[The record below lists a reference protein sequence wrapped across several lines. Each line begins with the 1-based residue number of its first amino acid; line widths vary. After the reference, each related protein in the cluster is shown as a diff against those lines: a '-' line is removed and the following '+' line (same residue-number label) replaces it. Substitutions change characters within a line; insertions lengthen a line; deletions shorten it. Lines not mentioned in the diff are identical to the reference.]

1 MATLTKVGNLTVDL
15 DVIRAFAEKHGLQ
28 ELSIFGSALRSDFSP
43 QSDVDVLF
51 ELVDKRSL
59 TIDQY
64 LRMQEELEELFGRQ
78 IDLVQRSAV
87 TNSFR
92 RHAILTT
99 RQKLYARPA
108 A

>member
-1 MATLTKVGNLTVDL
+1 MATLTKVGHLAVDM
-15 DVIRAFAEKHGLQ
+15 DAIRAFAEKHSLE
-28 ELSIFGSALRSDFSP
+28 ELSIFGSALRDDFSP
-43 QSDVDVLF
+43 ESDVDVLF

-64 LRMQEELEELFGRQ
+64 LQMQDELEALFGRQ
-78 IDLVQRSAV
+78 VDLVQRSAV
-87 TNSFR
+87 TNPFR
-92 RHAILTT
+92 RHSILTT

>member
-1 MATLTKVGNLTVDL
+1 MATLTKVGQLTVDL
-15 DVIRAFAEKHGLQ
+15 DSIRAFAEKHCLQ
-28 ELSIFGSALRSDFSP
+28 ELSVFGSVLRDDFTA

-51 ELVDKRSL
+51 ELTDKRSL

-64 LRMQEELEELFGRQ
+64 LQMQEELKELFGRQ

-87 TNSFR
+87 SNSFR
-92 RHAILTT
+92 RHSILTT